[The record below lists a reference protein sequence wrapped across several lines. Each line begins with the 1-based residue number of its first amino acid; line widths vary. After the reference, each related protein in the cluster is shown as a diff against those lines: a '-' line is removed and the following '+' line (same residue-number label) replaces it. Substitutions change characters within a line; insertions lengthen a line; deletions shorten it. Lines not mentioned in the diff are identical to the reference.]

1 MNNKR
6 RAGYLDHLLGAGLM
20 CAYLVL
26 LAGTS
31 SEIGTSRDESFYA
44 QSAER
49 YAHWF
54 TALASDR
61 DRAFHK
67 DFIDR
72 IWSANSEHPPLMK
85 SVFALLHLAQQSF
98 GIIGQETLAYRFGG
112 MLSAGLLLWLIY
124 IFGVRAYGRAA
135 GIFAA
140 LSFALLPRIFYHAH
154 LAAFDVPIVLMI
166 TWTVYAYWRSLER
179 RRWALLTGVAFAAAL
194 ATKHNSWVLPGIF
207 AVHFAWTAALELR
220 ARARGTERRLSL
232 VPWWLP
238 SMAVIGP
245 ALFLW
250 SWPWLWTETWPRLLA
265 YARFHLH
272 HVYYNIAYLGVNH
285 FQPPFPVSYPWVLT
299 LFTVPATTLLLCLAG
314 IALRARAL
322 LNELLPQGVS
332 GGAGEPV
339 DADPRQTTILFLGCL
354 LGPLVVISLP
364 STPIFG
370 GTKHWFAAYPFL
382 ALFAGA
388 GFARLLQVAR
398 ERLSRA
404 AYPLAQVLSA
414 LVLLAPSAAETAHSH
429 PFGLSHYTLAAG
441 GVPGAADL
449 GMNRQFWGFTTGSL
463 VDFFNRNLPEGGTVW
478 LCDTTWKSWQ
488 LLVRDG
494 LVSASIRPVSDI
506 ARADYA
512 IVHHEHHFA
521 EVDFQIWT
529 LYGTV
534 QPAHVLLYDG
544 VPIVSVYRNPASR
557 RARQ

>member
-1 MNNKR
+1 MQSKR
-6 RAGYLDHLLGAGLM
+6 LVGYRDHLLGAGLAG
-20 CAYLVL
+20 AYLVL
-26 LAGTS
+26 LACTS
-31 SEIGTSRDESFYA
+31 PEIGTSRDESFYA

-49 YAHWF
+49 YSRWF
-54 TALASDR
+54 TALVSDR
-61 DRAFHK
+61 DSAFHK
-67 DFIDR
+67 DFIDK

-85 SVFALLHLAQQSF
+85 SVFSLLHLAQQKWGF
-98 GIIGQETLAYRFGG
+98 FQQDTLSYRFGG

-124 IFGVRAYGRAA
+124 IFGARVYGRAA
-135 GIFAA
+135 GLFAA
-140 LSFALLPRIFYHAH
+140 LGFALLPRVFYHAH

-179 RRWALLTGVAFAAAL
+179 RRWALVTGVAFAAAL
-194 ATKHNSWVLPGIF
+194 ATKHNSWVLPGIL
-207 AVHFAWTAALELR
+207 AIHFSWTAAVELR
-220 ARARGTERRLSL
+220 SRARGGQKRLRL
-232 VPWWLP
+232 VPWWLL
-238 SMAVIGP
+238 SMALIGP
-245 ALFLW
+245 ALFFW

-272 HVYYNIAYLGVNH
+272 HVYYNIAYFGVNH
-285 FQPPFPVSYPWVLT
+285 FRPPFPLSYPWVLT

-314 IALRARAL
+314 IGFRARAL
-322 LNELLPQGVS
+322 LKELLPA
-332 GGAGEPV
+332 GAQSEPN
-339 DADPRQTTILFLGCL
+339 AAAPDPRQTTLLLLGCL
-354 LGPLVVISLP
+354 LAPLVMISLP
-364 STPIFG
+364 STPVFG

-382 ALFAGA
+382 ALFAGE
-388 GFARLLQVAR
+388 GFARLLRAAR
-398 ERLSRA
+398 ERLPRP
-404 AYPLAQVLSA
+404 AYPLAQVLSV
-414 LVLLAPSAAETAHSH
+414 LILLAPSAAETAHSH

-463 VDFFNRNLPEGGTVW
+463 VDFFNRNLPDGGTVW

-488 LLVRDG
+488 LLVRDR
-494 LVSASIRPVSDI
+494 LLSPAIRPVSDI

-529 LYGTV
+529 LYRTV

-557 RARQ
+557 HAGR